1 MRIGFA
7 QNKDLAGPVTG
18 TLAQI
23 TFTATGQ
30 PGDSTP
36 LHVELT
42 TVEQRGRRQTH
53 GGDHRRRNPHRG
65 ARRRDPGD
73 SDRDG
78 KLTARDAQNAL
89 KMSVKLIPVDMV
101 CDMDKDGQ
109 VTSTNARL
117 ILQKVVGK

>member
-1 MRIGFA
+1 MATIDGEIRIV
-7 QNKDLAGPVTG
+7 GPDGVT
-18 TLAQI
+18 
-23 TFTATGQ
+23 
-30 PGDSTP
+30 
-36 LHVELT
+36 
-42 TVEQRGRRQTH
+42 
-53 GGDHRRRNPHRG
+53 
-65 ARRRDPGD
+65 PGD

-109 VTSTNARL
+109 VTSTDARL